1 MNGNNAAGHEDEAMT
16 ASSKTMKDPG
26 EFNGKRVL
34 VTGGTKGT
42 GKAIA
47 DRFLAGGATVAI
59 TARSAPAQNTAAHF
73 IQADVSTSDG
83 TTHVIHEMLTRFRGV
98 DIIVHNVGGSSAP
111 SGGFMTVT
119 DELWQQ
125 AFDENLY
132 PAVRLDRGLL
142 PSMIEQGSGVI
153 VHISSIQRTM
163 PLYDS
168 TLAYAAA
175 KAALT
180 NYSKGLSN
188 EVSPKGIR
196 VLTVSPGFIETDAAT
211 RMIQRMAEKDQ
222 SDYTTAREKLM
233 DMLGGI
239 PLGRPNQP
247 AEVAELVA
255 FAASDRASAITG
267 TEIVIDGGTI
277 PTV

>member
-1 MNGNNAAGHEDEAMT
+1 MT
-16 ASSKTMKDPG
+16 ASSTNANHAS
-26 EFNGKRVL
+26 EFAGKRVL

-47 DRFLAGGATVAI
+47 SRFLQGGATVVI
-59 TARSAPAQNTAAHF
+59 TARSGPAEKTAAHF
-73 IQADVSTSDG
+73 IQADLSTSEG
-83 TTHVIHEMLTRFRGV
+83 TTFVIHEMLSRFKGA
-98 DIIVHNVGGSSAP
+98 DIVVHNVGGSSAP
-111 SGGFMTVT
+111 SGGFITVT

-125 AFDENLY
+125 AIDENLY

-142 PSMIEQGSGVI
+142 PSMIEQGAGVI
-153 VHISSIQRTM
+153 VHISSIQRTL

-180 NYSKGLSN
+180 NYSKALAN
-188 EVSPKGIR
+188 EVSPKGVH
-196 VLTVSPGFIETDAAT
+196 VLTVSPGFIETDAAS
-211 RMIQRMAEKDQ
+211 RMIQRMADKDK
-222 SDYTTAREKLM
+222 SDYTAARQKLM

-239 PLGRPNQP
+239 PLGRPDRP
-247 AEVAELVA
+247 EEVAELVA